1 MPESAE
7 PRIAVGD
14 QVPDAALLRM
24 GADGPET
31 IRLGERLA
39 GRKVV
44 IFALP
49 GAFTP
54 TCDSAHLPSFIRAK
68 PGFDAKGV
76 DEILCISVNDA
87 HVMRYWGEMSG
98 ATKAGITMLADADS
112 RFTKAV
118 GMEFSN
124 PAVGFRDRSRRYA
137 MIVEDGVVTVLNVEE
152 ATGQCGI
159 SAGET
164 LLAAI

>member
-1 MPESAE
+1 M
-7 PRIAVGD
+7 IAVGD
-14 QVPDAALLRM
+14 RVPDAELLRM
-24 GADGPET
+24 GSDGPET
-31 IRLGERLA
+31 IRLGECLA

-44 IFALP
+44 LLALP

-54 TCDSAHLPSFIRAK
+54 TCDAAHLPSFIRTK

-76 DEILCISVNDA
+76 DEILCVSVNDA

-98 ATKAGITMLADADS
+98 ATKAGITMLADPESA
-112 RFTKAV
+112 FTKAV

-124 PAVGFRDRSRRYA
+124 PAVGFHDRSRRYA
-137 MIVEDGVVTVLNVEE
+137 MLVEDGIVAVLNVEE
-152 ATGQCGI
+152 TTGQCEI